1 MTILLEIQKE
11 LKNLPLEKQN
21 EELNLVL
28 FLRQRTMDT
37 QSAKQPQEI
46 PADINQEQGEHVKA
60 AFQTLEKLDT
70 FADIDDPVEWQR
82 QLRQDRP

>member
-21 EELNLVL
+21 EVLNFVL
-28 FLRQRTMDT
+28 FLRQRTTDT
-37 QSAKQPQEI
+37 QSAKQPQET
-46 PADINQEQGEHVKA
+46 PADIDQEQGEHIKA
-60 AFQTLEKLDT
+60 AFQTLAKLDT